1 LPNSDCAILV
11 GVSRYANPAFPAL
24 SGPSNDVLLMKSW
37 LTDPDG
43 GGLDAVNVHVIES
56 PDPLPASAPL
66 QAPPTAHDFLATFC
80 GLVFDAAEKPIPR
93 TNARLYLYFSGH
105 GFSQIL
111 DKVPRA
117 CLYTANATRL
127 VGDNVPGTWYAEWTK
142 DAAMFR
148 EIVVIMD
155 CCRDAELSLSEA
167 IPPLKRKISDEVQKT
182 VQVFGIYAAPRGGKA
197 QERPIPSREGKTYS
211 LLTHAL
217 VDALNRAPTNEKF
230 EVTSDSIAA
239 HIRQSWSDICG
250 ADPADPPE
258 FSLPGITPITI
269 VKRPTVAQDLDVSGW
284 GPGEPVEL
292 LRGDTEPLATLIR
305 LIGDKV
311 QVSWKTRADET
322 IAIVNGHITINLV
335 AGFCILRRGT
345 VQRAFQSG
353 EANVVI

>member
-1 LPNSDCAILV
+1 MNSAKLNTAAAPEKIQNCDPSEFARHHHRAPVTTARGSDSVWCRI
-11 GVSRYANPAFPAL
+11 RPA
-24 SGPSNDVLLMKSW
+24 
-37 LTDPDG
+37 
-43 GGLDAVNVHVIES
+43 
-56 PDPLPASAPL
+56 
-66 QAPPTAHDFLATFC
+66 
-80 GLVFDAAEKPIPR
+80 
-93 TNARLYLYFSGH
+93 
-105 GFSQIL
+105 
-111 DKVPRA
+111 A
-117 CLYTANATRL
+117 CDR
-127 VGDNVPGTWYAEWTK
+127 P
-142 DAAMFR
+142 
-148 EIVVIMD
+148 
-155 CCRDAELSLSEA
+155 
-167 IPPLKRKISDEVQKT
+167 
-182 VQVFGIYAAPRGGKA
+182 APRGGKA